1 MEDDMPNMR
10 LLVGACMVLAAS
22 QVQAAY
28 IKEILNDPRTY
39 VDHTVTVQ
47 GEVTGVLSLFV
58 FKYFT
63 LNDRTGKINVV
74 TERPLP
80 RQGQTIKVTGKVKE
94 VFALGSETLLVLVE
108 DEEQSSGKAEQTGQ
122 STTAQLPARI

>member
-1 MEDDMPNMR
+1 MPNMR
-10 LLVGACMVLAAS
+10 LLVGAYMVLAAS
-22 QVQAAY
+22 QVQSAY

-108 DEEQSSGKAEQTGQ
+108 DDEQSSGKTEQTGQ

>member
-1 MEDDMPNMR
+1 MENHMPDMKM
-10 LLVGACMVLAAS
+10 LIATYMILAAS
-22 QVQAAY
+22 QVESAD

-80 RQGQTIKVTGKVKE
+80 KQGQTIKVTGKVKE
-94 VFALGSETLLVLVE
+94 VFALG
-108 DEEQSSGKAEQTGQ
+108 
-122 STTAQLPARI
+122 